1 MHVLVTCIN
10 ENLLLS
16 YVRGQHVRE
25 FSHGP
30 PHHRPVF
37 QKERDFGHWV
47 VSFGAVV
54 EGRDGEFDI
63 RRLKSDAR
71 EGVVVS
77 VDEVGGRMNGGRGK
91 DAEMC

>member
-25 FSHGP
+25 FSHAP
-30 PHHRPVF
+30 PDHRPVF

-54 EGRDGEFDI
+54 EGGDDEFDVS
-63 RRLKSDAR
+63 RLKRDAGK
-71 EGVVVS
+71 GVVVS
-77 VDEVGGRMNGGRGK
+77 VRKSRRPDE
-91 DAEMC
+91 